1 MRKAGCSADC
11 CVHDVTQEAQ
21 WENAIAQAKDKL
33 GGLDVL
39 VNNAGIETAALL
51 SQCTVEDFRQ
61 VLDINV
67 VGVFLGVKHAMRAMA
82 APAGK
87 GGVIIN
93 MSSVAGLIGTTGHA
107 AYHTSKGAVR
117 LLTKAAAVERSAEH
131 TSELQLLMR
140 ISYDVFCLIKKH

>member
-1 MRKAGCSADC
+1 MTDHNKLFRRAGKVAFVSGAARGIGAEVAQARAQAGAKVFVTDVADGGGKATVAAIRKAGGSADC

-39 VNNAGIETAALL
+39 VNNAGLETAALL

-67 VGVFLGVKHAMRAMA
+67 VGVFLGVKHAMRDR
-82 APAGK
+82 K
-87 GGVIIN
+87 STHLN
-93 MSSVAGLIGTTGHA
+93 
-107 AYHTSKGAVR
+107 
-117 LLTKAAAVERSAEH
+117 
-131 TSELQLLMR
+131 
-140 ISYDVFCLIKKH
+140 